1 MWLKTFAQY
10 LILHW
15 KKKYLF
21 NLYVWRATC
30 KFHLNVFPFA
40 CKLFCMPQNTL
51 TIYICRRC
59 HQVLEMASEA
69 SKGIMTFYPTAEE
82 FKNFRRYVAYM
93 ESKGAHKAGLA
104 KVSANTTYANTWS
117 IIWYF
122 YAAIF
127 KASLSNVFFQD
138 CPTKRMEA
146 QTFLWWHRWLGDT
159 CTHSAGC
166 DRCVRSLHA
175 VQHTE
180 EIHDGERV
188 SQGCQQQQVRSAKL
202 KRLKIFV
209 FWCVLS
215 TNTNIIN
222 LFML

>member
-1 MWLKTFAQY
+1 
-10 LILHW
+10 
-15 KKKYLF
+15 
-21 NLYVWRATC
+21 
-30 KFHLNVFPFA
+30 
-40 CKLFCMPQNTL
+40 MPQNTL

-59 HQVLEMASEA
+59 HQVLEMASDA

-82 FKNFRRYVAYM
+82 FKDFRRYVAYM

-104 KVSANTTYANTWS
+104 KVSANTTYANTWA

-122 YAAIF
+122 YLAIF

-146 QTFLWWHRWLGDT
+146 QTFLWRHRWLGDT

-202 KRLKIFV
+202 KRLKICI

-215 TNTNIIN
+215 TNTNIFNI
-222 LFML
+222 FML